1 VRLLLDTHAFLW
13 WVDGTHPV
21 GRRAKT
27 AVADPDTEV
36 LLSIASCWEIAIK
49 VSLGKVRLA
58 KPVDRFIA
66 EQLSLNGFSVLEATL
81 RHVSLVAD
89 MPFHH
94 RDPFDRVLIAQALVE
109 DVPIASNERVFDAYG
124 VNRIW

>member
-27 AVADPDTEV
+27 AVANPDNEV
-36 LLSIASCWEIAIK
+36 FLSIASCWEIAIK
-49 VSLGKVRLA
+49 VSLGKLRLPKA
-58 KPVDRFIA
+58 ADRFIA
-66 EQLSLNGFSVLEATL
+66 DQVSLNGFTLLEASL
-81 RHVSLVAD
+81 RHVCRVAD
-89 MPFHH
+89 LPFHH
-94 RDPFDRVLIAQALVE
+94 RDPFDRVLIAQSLIE
-109 DVPIASNERVFDAYG
+109 EVPIVSNERVFDAYG

>member
-1 VRLLLDTHAFLW
+1 VRVLLDTHAFLW

-27 AVADPDTEV
+27 AVADADTEV

-49 VSLGKVRLA
+49 VSLGKLRLA
-58 KPVDRFIA
+58 KPVDRFIT
-66 EQLSLNGFSVLEATL
+66 EQLALNGFSVLEASL
-81 RHVSLVAD
+81 RHVCRVAD

-94 RDPFDRVLIAQALVE
+94 RDPFDRVLIAQALLE
-109 DVPIASNERVFDAYG
+109 DIPIVSNERVFDAYG
-124 VNRIW
+124 VKRIW